1 MDNNDFWQGKYPN
14 NIARQ
19 IDTQAYATIIEL
31 FKDACVKYANKP
43 AFSNLGHTL
52 TFADVDKYSASFAAW
67 LQRNTDLKVGDR
79 IAIQLPNMLQYPIAV
94 FGALRAG
101 LVVVN
106 TNPLYS
112 LRELENQFKDSDC
125 KAVVTLE
132 SLARNIQEVL
142 PQTNIRHL
150 IISQAGDLLPLTKRL
165 FINHIVKYL
174 KHKIPR
180 YQLPDAVRFADILKT
195 PPHKF
200 KEVSLTANHIAVLQY
215 TGGTTGI
222 AKGAVLTHSSIT
234 SNMLQTFAFLSTS
247 LQVGRETMVC
257 PLPLYHVFA
266 FGLSCMGMMLGIH
279 TVLIT
284 DPRQTNDL
292 INELKKYRF
301 TSIMGINSL
310 FVSLLNHPDIKTVDF
325 SSLKLTIAGGSLIQ
339 PHIAEQ
345 WQQVTGC
352 KICEGYGMTEAS
364 PVIAINP
371 PLAIQTGTIGLPVP
385 NTFIRI
391 VGEDNQDCPLGEC
404 GELWVKG
411 PQVMKGYW
419 RHAQA
424 TADTITFDG
433 WLKTGDIALIQADGY
448 LRIVDRKKDII
459 TIGGFN
465 VYPNEIEAVVGQ
477 HPAIIECAAVGM
489 IDTEG
494 NEAIKL
500 FVVRKD
506 QQLTEPQLY
515 QYLLRQLATYKLP
528 QQIVFVESLPKS
540 SIGKVLRREL
550 KV

>member
-222 AKGAVLTHSSIT
+222 AKGAVLTHGSIT

-247 LQVGRETMVC
+247 LQIGRETMVC

-266 FGLSCMGMMLGIH
+266 FGLSCMGMMLGMH
-279 TVLIT
+279 TILIT
-284 DPRQTNDL
+284 DPRDTQSVID
-292 INELKKYRF
+292 EMRKYPF
-301 TSIMGINSL
+301 TAMMGINSL
-310 FVSLLNHPDIKTVDF
+310 FVALLNHPNIKTVDF
-325 SSLKLTIAGGSLIQ
+325 STLKLTISGGSLIQ
-339 PHIAEQ
+339 PHIARQ
-345 WQQVTGC
+345 WRLLTGC
-352 KICEGYGMTEAS
+352 TVCDGYGMTEAS
-364 PVIAINP
+364 PVIAMNP
-371 PLAIQTGTIGLPVP
+371 PQAIQEGTIGLPVS
-385 NTFIRI
+385 NTLIRI
-391 VGEDNQDCPLGEC
+391 VGEDNQNCPLGEC

-411 PQVMKGYW
+411 PQLMKGYW

-424 TADTITFDG
+424 TADTLTFDG
-433 WLKTGDIALIQADGY
+433 WLKTGDIALIQPDGY

-459 TIGGFN
+459 SINGFN
-465 VYPNEIEAVVGQ
+465 VYPNEIETVLNE
-477 HPAIIECAAVGM
+477 HPAILESAAVGM
-489 IDTEG
+489 IDEQG

-500 FVVRKD
+500 FVVRKESTI
-506 QQLTEPQLY
+506 TELELFS
-515 QYLLRQLATYKLP
+515 YLSHQLAVYKIP
-528 QQIVFVESLPKS
+528 QKIVFVESLPKS
-540 SIGKVLRREL
+540 SIGKVLKREL

>member
-1 MDNNDFWQGKYPN
+1 MDNNDFWQGKYPQ

-19 IDTQAYATIIEL
+19 IDTQAYQTIVEL

-52 TFADVDKYSASFAAW
+52 TFAEIDKYSASFAAW

-101 LVVVN
+101 LVVVH

-125 KAVVTLE
+125 KAVVTLD

-180 YQLPDAVRFADILKT
+180 YQLPDAVRFADMLKT
-195 PPHKF
+195 PAYKF

-222 AKGAVLTHSSIT
+222 AKGAVLTHGSIT

-247 LQVGRETMVC
+247 LQIGRETMVC

-266 FGLSCMGMMLGIH
+266 FGLSCMGMMLGMH
-279 TVLIT
+279 TILIT
-284 DPRQTNDL
+284 DPRNTTAL
-292 INELKKYRF
+292 IHELKKYPF
-301 TSIMGINSL
+301 TAMMGINSL
-310 FVSLLNHPDIKTVDF
+310 FMNLLNHPDSQTIDF
-325 SSLKLTIAGGSLIQ
+325 SNLKLTISGGALIQ

-345 WQQVTGC
+345 WQKLTNC
-352 KICEGYGMTEAS
+352 FICEGYGMTEAS

-391 VGEDNQDCPLGEC
+391 VGEDNQDCSLGEC

-459 TIGGFN
+459 NIGGFH
-465 VYPNEIEAVVGQ
+465 VFPNEIESVVAE
-477 HPAIIECAAVGM
+477 HPAILECAVVGM

-528 QQIVFVESLPKS
+528 QQIVFVDNLPKS

>member
-1 MDNNDFWQGKYPN
+1 MDNNDFWQGKYPK
-14 NIARQ
+14 NIPRH
-19 IDTQAYATIIEL
+19 IDTQAYATIIDL
-31 FKDACVKYANKP
+31 FKDACVKYAHKP

-52 TFADVDKYSASFAAW
+52 TFAEIDKYSASFAAW
-67 LQRNTDLKVGDR
+67 LQRNTDLKIGDR

-125 KAVVTLE
+125 KAVVTLD

-165 FINHIVKYL
+165 FVNHIVKYL

-195 PPHKF
+195 PACKF
-200 KEVSLTANHIAVLQY
+200 KEVELSANNIAVLQY

-222 AKGAVLTHSSIT
+222 AKGAVLTHGSIT
-234 SNMLQTFAFLSTS
+234 SNMLQTFAVLSTT
-247 LQVGRETMVC
+247 LQIGRETMIC

-279 TVLIT
+279 TILIT
-284 DPRQTNDL
+284 DPRDTNAL
-292 INELKKYRF
+292 IHELKKYPF
-301 TSIMGINSL
+301 TAMMGINSL
-310 FVSLLNHPDIKTVDF
+310 FMNLLNHPESNTIDF
-325 SSLKLTIAGGSLIQ
+325 SNLKLTIAGGALIQ
-339 PHIAEQ
+339 AHIAEQ
-345 WQQVTGC
+345 WQKLTNC
-352 KICEGYGMTEAS
+352 FICEGYGMTEAS

-371 PLAIQTGTIGLPVP
+371 PLAIQTGTIGLPIP

-459 TIGGFN
+459 NIGGFH
-465 VYPNEIEAVVGQ
+465 VFPNEIESVVAEHPAILECAVVG
-477 HPAIIECAAVGM
+477 M
-489 IDTEG
+489 MDTQG

-506 QQLTEPQLY
+506 QQLTEAQLY

-528 QQIVFVESLPKS
+528 KQIVFVDNLPKS